1 MQRLRLKIAR
11 ALRRQHVDGS
21 DILVKY
27 DNRAKLQDYWLEQ
40 ADAVLRVLERDAVR
54 S

>member
-1 MQRLRLKIAR
+1 MNLRLNIAR

>member
-1 MQRLRLKIAR
+1 MNLRLKIAR

-21 DILVKY
+21 DIIVKY
-27 DNRAKLQDYWLEQ
+27 DNRAKIQDYWLEQ